1 MTDNPVFDAE
11 RHVDALEDSAEAAEA
26 QLIEATKNLET
37 DFISFALQDVKVPA
51 TFSETFVDYSLGID
65 KKRQCYST
73 VAEIMAE
80 SLDYAGGPTFEELMQ
95 LLSDAARGMEI
106 RPQALSLVKRMAA
119 KYAQVNA
126 A

>member
-1 MTDNPVFDAE
+1 MTDNPVLDAE
-11 RHVDALEDSAEAAEA
+11 RHFDALEDAAEVAEA
-26 QLIEATKNLET
+26 QLIEATENLET
-37 DFISFALQDVKVPA
+37 DFISFALQNVKVPA
-51 TFSETFVDYSLGID
+51 TFSEPYTDCSLGMD

-80 SLDYAGGPTFEELMQ
+80 SLDYAGGPTFDELMQ
-95 LLSDAARGMEI
+95 LLSDAARGEEI
-106 RPQALSLVKRMAA
+106 RPQALNLVKRMAA